1 MRIWHPVPYREQSAA
16 EEMANSISHGL
27 GLLAALAGTPMLI
40 HHAQQQQSIPF
51 LVGSGVFAATI
62 IFLYLTSTIY
72 HALPVGRTKH
82 IFRLI
87 EHSAIFFLIAGT
99 YTPFTLG
106 ILDGVWGWSLF
117 GIIWGLAIVGVALKL
132 HYQASRPMLFT
143 GLYLLMGWVILIAI
157 DPLLN
162 RVPQQGLL
170 LLLAGGLSYTAGV
183 AFFILDSRLKYSH
196 LIWHLC
202 VITGTAFHYFTVLW
216 YAA

>member
-1 MRIWHPVPYREQSAA
+1 MRSWHPVSYREQSTG
-16 EEMANSISHGL
+16 EEAANSLSHGA
-27 GLLAALAGTPMLI
+27 GLLAALAGTPFLI
-40 HHAQQQQSIPF
+40 QHALDQGSISF
-51 LVGSGVFAATI
+51 LFGTSIFAATI

-72 HALPVGRTKH
+72 HALPIGRAKH

-106 ILDGVWGWSLF
+106 ILDGAWGWSLF

-202 VITGTAFHYFTVLW
+202 VIAGTAFHYFTVLW